1 MYAGPPQRPDDL
13 PHRQRAG
20 LVALCQASGTI
31 LALAALTCSLLGVVS
46 AQQAIAM
53 ALPAA
58 VLITGDLIAASITG
72 HSTAGR
78 LGFQAGLRA
87 GTLVNLWRSLIRH
100 RAGNRPPKS
109 ADNPPTWPS
118 RS

>member
-1 MYAGPPQRPDDL
+1 VYAGPPQRPDDF
-13 PHRQRAG
+13 PHRQQAG
-20 LVALCQASGTI
+20 LAALCQASGAI
-31 LALAALTCSLLGVVS
+31 LALAALTCSLLSLIS

-58 VLITGDLIAASITG
+58 VLIIGGLIAAPIPG

-87 GTLVNLWRSLIRH
+87 GTFVNLWRSLIRH
-100 RAGNRPPKS
+100 RG
-109 ADNPPTWPS
+109 
-118 RS
+118 